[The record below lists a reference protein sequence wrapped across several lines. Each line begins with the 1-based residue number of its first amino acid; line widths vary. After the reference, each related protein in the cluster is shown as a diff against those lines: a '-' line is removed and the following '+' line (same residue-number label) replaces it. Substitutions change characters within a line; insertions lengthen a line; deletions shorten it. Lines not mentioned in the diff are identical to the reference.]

1 MKRKLQQLLSERKKR
16 SIVEPSHISAAV
28 LMPIYYK
35 DGQYHILF
43 TKRTDTVKTHKGH
56 VCFPGGAYEEG
67 DATLADTALREADE
81 EVGLRPEDAE
91 IIGEL
96 DDIASLTTN
105 YVISPFVAFI
115 PWPYEFTLNEAEAER
130 IIEVPIPV
138 LLDRNNLH
146 EGTEF
151 MEGAS
156 VTSYF
161 YHYRGDII
169 WGATAR
175 ILTQFLDIYAQI
187 PKDSQLKG

>member
-1 MKRKLQQLLSERKKR
+1 MKLKLQQLLSERTKKH
-16 SIVEPSHISAAV
+16 IVEPDCIASAV
-28 LMPIYYK
+28 LVPIYIK

-56 VCFPGGAYEEG
+56 MCFPGGGYEEE
-67 DATLADTALREADE
+67 DITLARTALREASE
-81 EVGLRPEDAE
+81 EIGLRPEDAE

-115 PWPYEFTLNEAEAER
+115 PWPYQFTLNAQETER
-130 IIEVPIPV
+130 ILEAPITA
-138 LLDRNNLH
+138 LLDGNNLQK
-146 EGTEF
+146 GTEV
-151 MEGAS
+151 MGDVS

-175 ILTQFLDIYAQI
+175 ILAQFLDIYAQALQAA
-187 PKDSQLKG
+187 K

>member
-56 VCFPGGAYEEG
+56 VCFPGGGYEEG
-67 DATLADTALREADE
+67 DATLADTALREAAE

-115 PWPYEFTLNEAEAER
+115 PWPYEFTLNEEEAER

-138 LLDRNNLH
+138 LLDRNNLQK
-146 EGTEF
+146 GTEF

-161 YHYRGDII
+161 YHYQGDII

-175 ILTQFLDIYAQI
+175 ILTQFLDI
-187 PKDSQLKG
+187 